1 MEVRD
6 SDSNFDSV
14 DHRNCTESYQLHGAR
29 PNHNVGSIQKQT
41 EKGTFTGSL
50 FRLAITKSRN
60 CLGEKIVLSRDN
72 QSSIINLNNLIP

>member
-50 FRLAITKSRN
+50 FRLAITNRN
-60 CLGEKIVLSRDN
+60 CFGGRLFVSR
-72 QSSIINLNNLIP
+72 QSIFNN